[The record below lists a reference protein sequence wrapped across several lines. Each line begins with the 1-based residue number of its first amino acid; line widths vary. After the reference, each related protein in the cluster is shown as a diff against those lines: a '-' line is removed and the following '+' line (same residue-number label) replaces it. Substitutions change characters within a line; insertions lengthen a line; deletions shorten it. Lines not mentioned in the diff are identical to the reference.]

1 MTSIELAVRLLQS
14 GEPIVAPTDTVY
26 GLFADAKNDEAIK
39 QIYSIK
45 GRPLCNPLIAHVS
58 SLEMAETLAYFNDDA
73 RKLVQHFWFG
83 VQRPLTIVLPSKPSN
98 GVSKYVTAG
107 LDTIAL
113 RCPSHP
119 IALELISSFGSSL
132 AAPSANSS
140 NNLSPTS
147 ADMVHADL
155 GYKVKM
161 IIDGGAC
168 SVGVESTII
177 NLSAEP
183 YVLLR
188 SGGVIVTEIEHIL
201 NKRIETQIHTNKIL
215 APGMML
221 KHYSP
226 HLPLRIN
233 VTKPLNDEAFLAFG
247 NVDIPFF
254 LNLSPSGNL
263 EEAAKNLFEYQYR
276 ADCSGL
282 FKGIAIMPI
291 PNTGIGIA
299 INDRLRRAAIH

>member
-1 MTSIELAVRLLQS
+1 M
-14 GEPIVAPTDTVY
+14 
-26 GLFADAKNDEAIK
+26 
-39 QIYSIK
+39 
-45 GRPLCNPLIAHVS
+45 
-58 SLEMAETLAYFNDDA
+58 
-73 RKLVQHFWFG
+73 
-83 VQRPLTIVLPSKPSN
+83 PSKPSN

-119 IALELISSFGSSL
+119 MALELISLFGSAL

-147 ADMVHADL
+147 ADMVKADL
-155 GYKVKM
+155 GNKAQV
-161 IIDGGAC
+161 IIDGGSC
-168 SVGVESTII
+168 SVGVESTIV
-177 NLSAEP
+177 NLSSEP

-188 SGGVIVTEIEHIL
+188 PGGVSVPEIENIL
-201 NKRIETQIHTNKIL
+201 NKTISTISQTDKIL

-233 VTKPLNDEAFLAFG
+233 VSNPRKDEAFLAFG
-247 NVDIPFF
+247 DVDVPYF

-263 EEAAKNLFEYQYR
+263 EEVARNLFEYQYR
-276 ADCSGL
+276 ADSAGI
-282 FKGIAIMPI
+282 FRGIAIMPI
-291 PNTGIGIA
+291 PNIGIGVA
-299 INDRLRRAAIH
+299 INDRLKRASY

>member
-1 MTSIELAVRLLQS
+1 MTGIELAVKLLQL
-14 GEPIVAPTDTVY
+14 GDPIVAPTDTVY
-26 GLFADAKNDEAIK
+26 GLFADTKNDEAIK

-58 SLEMAETLAYFNDDA
+58 SLRMAEDLAYFNNDA
-73 RKLVQHFWFG
+73 RKLAQHFWFD
-83 VQRPLTIVLPSKPSN
+83 VKRPLTIVLPSKPSN
-98 GVSKYVTAG
+98 NVSKYVTAG

-119 IALELISSFGSSL
+119 ITLELISLFGGSL

-147 ADMVHADL
+147 ADMVRADL

-161 IIDGGAC
+161 ILDGGPC
-168 SVGVESTII
+168 SVGVESTIV
-177 NLSAEP
+177 NLSSEP
-183 YVLLR
+183 YTLLR
-188 SGGVIVTEIEHIL
+188 PGGVSATEIESIL
-201 NKRIETQIHTNKIL
+201 NKKIGTQTQTNKIL

-226 HLPLRIN
+226 NLPLRIN
-233 VTKPLNDEAFLAFG
+233 VTNPRNDEAFLVFG
-247 NVDIPFF
+247 NVDVPYF

-263 EEAAKNLFEYQYR
+263 EEAARNLFEYQHR
-276 ADCSGL
+276 ADSAGK
-282 FKGIAIMPI
+282 FRGIAIMPI
-291 PNTGIGIA
+291 PNIGIGIA
-299 INDRLRRAAIH
+299 INDRLKRAAIH

>member
-73 RKLVQHFWFG
+73 RKLVQYFWFG

-168 SVGVESTII
+168 SV
-177 NLSAEP
+177 
-183 YVLLR
+183 
-188 SGGVIVTEIEHIL
+188 
-201 NKRIETQIHTNKIL
+201 
-215 APGMML
+215 
-221 KHYSP
+221 
-226 HLPLRIN
+226 
-233 VTKPLNDEAFLAFG
+233 
-247 NVDIPFF
+247 
-254 LNLSPSGNL
+254 
-263 EEAAKNLFEYQYR
+263 
-276 ADCSGL
+276 
-282 FKGIAIMPI
+282 
-291 PNTGIGIA
+291 
-299 INDRLRRAAIH
+299 